1 MSTVR
6 TVVQP
11 GWLAVSGPE
20 VDAVVEAA
28 DRHADSLEAAAA
40 DGLVALLEALTAHGL
55 SGTPA
60 LAACAPTPTGFRLVL
75 RGDAVVVL
83 PDGTRVGAQG
93 RMPWLDVDLDLDVAE
108 DGEVVLEAPE
118 PEQPRGW
125 RRPARLSRPA
135 AEPELGP
142 EAEGASEPEPD
153 PEAERQPEPGP
164 EADLESEPEP
174 RGEAEP
180 DHEPEPV
187 VAAAPH
193 PDLTLPPP
201 DDASGLPP
209 VARVPPSPAPRSGLI
224 DAVPWRRADRGEAPS
239 ADDATPP
246 VPPVPV
252 PTPTELLP
260 VIDPDIPFDLEPV
273 THAVSPSAG

>member
-60 LAACAPTPTGFRLVL
+60 LAACAPTPTGFRLVV

-135 AEPELGP
+135 GEPRRNVEPEPEP
-142 EAEGASEPEPD
+142 EAEGEPEP
-153 PEAERQPEPGP
+153 A
-164 EADLESEPEP
+164 EPEP
-174 RGEAEP
+174 ERG
-180 DHEPEPV
+180 
-187 VAAAPH
+187 
-193 PDLTLPPP
+193 
-201 DDASGLPP
+201 
-209 VARVPPSPAPRSGLI
+209 ARAG
-224 DAVPWRRADRGEAPS
+224 ARARGGAPS
-239 ADDATPP
+239 RSPNPGARLSRITNRSRWWPP
-246 VPPVPV
+246 RR
-252 PTPTELLP
+252 TPT
-260 VIDPDIPFDLEPV
+260 
-273 THAVSPSAG
+273 

>member
-55 SGTPA
+55 SGAPA
-60 LAACAPTPTGFRLVL
+60 LAACAPTPTGFRLVV

-93 RMPWLDVDLDLDVAE
+93 RMPWLDFDLDVDVAE

-125 RRPARLSRPA
+125 RRPARLSRTAGDP
-135 AEPELGP
+135 EPEAEREPGPGP
-142 EAEGASEPEPD
+142 EAEPEPEPE
-153 PEAERQPEPGP
+153 PEAEREPGPGP
-164 EADLESEPEP
+164 EARARAGARTPGP
-174 RGEAEP
+174 R
-180 DHEPEPV
+180 
-187 VAAAPH
+187 
-193 PDLTLPPP
+193 LSRITNR
-201 DDASGLPP
+201 S
-209 VARVPPSPAPRSGLI
+209 RWWPR
-224 DAVPWRRADRGEAPS
+224 RR
-239 ADDATPP
+239 
-246 VPPVPV
+246 
-252 PTPTELLP
+252 TPT
-260 VIDPDIPFDLEPV
+260 
-273 THAVSPSAG
+273 

>member
-28 DRHADSLEAAAA
+28 DRHAESLEAAAA
-40 DGLVALLEALTAHGL
+40 EGLVALLEALTAHGL
-55 SGTPA
+55 SGAPD
-60 LAACAPTPTGFRLVL
+60 LAACAPTPTGFRVVV

-93 RMPWLDVDLDLDVAE
+93 RMPWLDFDLDVDVAE

-135 AEPELGP
+135 G
-142 EAEGASEPEPD
+142 EPEP
-153 PEAERQPEPGP
+153 
-164 EADLESEPEP
+164 EPEP
-174 RGEAEP
+174 
-180 DHEPEPV
+180 
-187 VAAAPH
+187 
-193 PDLTLPPP
+193 
-201 DDASGLPP
+201 S
-209 VARVPPSPAPRSGLI
+209 PSPSRNPGRRRRPRRSPNPGARLSRI
-224 DAVPWRRADRGEAPS
+224 TNRSRWCPRRR
-239 ADDATPP
+239 
-246 VPPVPV
+246 
-252 PTPTELLP
+252 TPT
-260 VIDPDIPFDLEPV
+260 
-273 THAVSPSAG
+273 